1 MATLAA
7 NVNEADV
14 VAVYS
19 NGGFG
24 GLHKKL
30 LKALE
35 DRFAEAAKAD
45 AKADAKAEK
54 K

>member
-1 MATLAA
+1 VDDIVATLAA

-35 DRFAEAAKAD
+35 ERFAEATKG
-45 AKADAKAEK
+45 EK